1 MPNAAIAVTQV
12 EASDRR
18 AAVERIGLMSSVS
31 MRVSAA
37 TDKFNG
43 AEANASR
50 RVISESRELSDKV
63 I

>member
-1 MPNAAIAVTQV
+1 
-12 EASDRR
+12 
-18 AAVERIGLMSSVS
+18 MSSVS

-37 TDKFNG
+37 TDTFNG

-50 RVISESRELSDKV
+50 RVISDPRELSDKV

>member
-1 MPNAAIAVTQV
+1 
-12 EASDRR
+12 
-18 AAVERIGLMSSVS
+18 MSSVS

-50 RVISESRELSDKV
+50 RVDIGAA
-63 I
+63 